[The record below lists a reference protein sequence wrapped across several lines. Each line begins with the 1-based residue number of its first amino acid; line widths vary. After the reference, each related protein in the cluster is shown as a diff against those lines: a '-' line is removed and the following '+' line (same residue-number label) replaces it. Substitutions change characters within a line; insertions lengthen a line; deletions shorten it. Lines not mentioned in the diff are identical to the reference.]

1 MSIMVG
7 ANLEQMASLEGQFG
21 NEAAAVSD
29 LIARIEGHVTNTTW
43 VGRYADEFRG
53 KWEGEFRPALN
64 QLVEALGQAQTVVAS
79 NRQNIAAATGQ
90 GA

>member
-7 ANLEQMASLEGQFG
+7 ANLEQMAGLENQFA
-21 NEAAAVSD
+21 NESVAVND
-29 LIARIEGHVTNTTW
+29 LIARINGVVGNTTW
-43 VGRYADEFRG
+43 VGLYADEFRG
-53 KWEGEFRPALN
+53 KWEGEFKTALN
-64 QLVEALGQAQTVVAS
+64 NLVAALEEARTVVGT